1 MLRLQSDT
9 SIVRSTSRLYGEFQ
23 IVGSSGGAPF
33 GLKARAWDAE
43 GLVHRNR
50 TLAHLSRGKI
60 IQLCKLLSDAVVV
73 AETAER
79 RQRGLWPETPR
90 HGRLL

>member
-9 SIVRSTSRLYGEFQ
+9 SIVRSTSRLCGEFQ
-23 IVGSSGGAPF
+23 MVGSSGGAPI
-33 GLKARAWDAE
+33 GLEARAGDAE
-43 GLVHRNR
+43 GLVHR
-50 TLAHLSRGKI
+50 TLAHLSRHKI
-60 IQLCKLLSDAVVV
+60 SQLCKLLGDGVV

-90 HGRLL
+90 HGHLL